1 MRRFFFFLEYCS
13 KMLPLLVV
21 MLIISTVVTS
31 SYCQNTCEGS
41 VIVYY
46 TEKGQDRIDNMR
58 NWGVLEEK
66 LEEDKY
72 KRFKKYFNP
81 ATAYAYTVE
90 GDCCWEIY
98 NKEFFRKPSHK
109 LKVGFHGIP
118 NFPQFNINSMKKV
131 PC

>member
-1 MRRFFFFLEYCS
+1 MY
-13 KMLPLLVV
+13 LL
-21 MLIISTVVTS
+21 LILHLLISTLLTPS
-31 SYCQNTCEGS
+31 HCQDTCEGS
-41 VIVYY
+41 VTVYY

-66 LEEDKY
+66 LEKDKY
-72 KRFKKYFNP
+72 FKFKKYFNP

-98 NKEFFRKPSHK
+98 NEELFRKPSHK

-118 NFPQFNINSMKKV
+118 NYPQFNINSMKKV